1 MFLGIFF
8 VCVFCFILFCF
19 FPFFFCGRQFCHH
32 FYSQLSLSAV
42 VGAFCFCLSADFR
55 VKRSVHVQ
63 ANLPHKS
70 ARQMWRSHT
79 YRRSPMACVNAAL
92 SSGLSAVREKA
103 DRPPRAGRKQH
114 LQSPQIFSLEKYA
127 YFL

>member
-8 VCVFCFILFCF
+8 VCVFCFILFYFFCF
-19 FPFFFCGRQFCHH
+19 FLRQTVLSSFL
-32 FYSQLSLSAV
+32 FSALSLSAV

-70 ARQMWRSHT
+70 ARQMWRSHA
-79 YRRSPMACVNAAL
+79 YRRSPTACLNAAL

-103 DRPPRAGRKQH
+103 ERIHHQELAG
-114 LQSPQIFSLEKYA
+114 SSIFSLLKS
-127 YFL
+127 FH